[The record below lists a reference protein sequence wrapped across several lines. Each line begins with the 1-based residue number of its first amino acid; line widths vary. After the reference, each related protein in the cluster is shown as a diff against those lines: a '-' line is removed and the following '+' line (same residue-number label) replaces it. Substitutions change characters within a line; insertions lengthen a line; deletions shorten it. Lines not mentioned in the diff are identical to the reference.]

1 MKVDYIIVGL
11 GIAGICFSKQLL
23 DHNKSFLVIADGF
36 AGATQNSGGV
46 FNPIVLRRFTAPD
59 DTVERTEYAIK
70 TYEEIQSYTPDN
82 WLYRTH
88 GVFRIFASVEEQN
101 NWFAASDKAHLKPFI
116 SPKVQSNTNPY
127 ILAEYGLGEV
137 TQSFK
142 IDSLSFIHSFK
153 EYLLANQKIRIENF
167 NHKELHYTS
176 KDHLWQYKDVE
187 AKRIVFAEG
196 AQVLN
201 NPYLTTDVILPNKG
215 EYLIVKA
222 PKLKLD
228 YMLKGGVYIIPL
240 GKGLYKVGATYS
252 REDATKHPTEIARK
266 EIEAKLQKMITC
278 DYQVVDQ
285 VTGIRP
291 VTIDRHPILGEI
303 KDGMYIF
310 NGLGTR
316 GFTRGPSY
324 SKHLYDAIEN
334 NQPVPSVMD
343 VKRFMS

>member
-127 ILAEYGLGEV
+127 VLAEYGLGEV

-153 EYLLANQKIRIENF
+153 EYLLANQKIRTENF
-167 NHKELHYTS
+167 NHNELHYTS

-252 REDATKHPTEIARK
+252 REDATKHPT
-266 EIEAKLQKMITC
+266 
-278 DYQVVDQ
+278 
-285 VTGIRP
+285 
-291 VTIDRHPILGEI
+291 
-303 KDGMYIF
+303 
-310 NGLGTR
+310 
-316 GFTRGPSY
+316 
-324 SKHLYDAIEN
+324 
-334 NQPVPSVMD
+334 
-343 VKRFMS
+343 

>member
-1 MKVDYIIVGL
+1 MEVDYIIVGH
-11 GIAGICFSKQLL
+11 GIAGICFSKQLI
-23 DHNKSFLVIADGF
+23 DHNKSFLIIADGS

-70 TYEEIQSYTPDN
+70 TYEDIQSFTPDN
-82 WLYRTH
+82 WLYRKH
-88 GVFRIFASVEEQN
+88 GVYRIFASVEEQN
-101 NWFAASDKAHLKPFI
+101 NWFAASDKPHLKPFI
-116 SPKVQSNTNPY
+116 SPKIQVNSNPY
-127 ILAEYGLGEV
+127 ILAEFGLGEV

-142 IDSLSFIHSFK
+142 IDSHALINSFK
-153 EYLLANQKIRIENF
+153 DYLLAN
-167 NHKELHYTS
+167 HKMRVESFSHNQLSFCSDDYS
-176 KDHLWQYKDVE
+176 WRYKDIQ
-187 AKRIVFAEG
+187 AKYIVFAEG
-196 AQVLN
+196 AKVVD
-201 NPYLTTDVILPNKG
+201 NPYLTSAVILPNKG

-222 PKLKLD
+222 PKLKLE

-240 GKGLYKVGATYS
+240 DNDLYKVGATYS
-252 REDATKHPTEIARK
+252 REDATNHPTEIARK
-266 EIEAKLQKMITC
+266 EIENKLQKMITC

-285 VTGIRP
+285 ITGIRP
-291 VTIDRHPILGEI
+291 VTIDRYPILGKI
-303 KDGMYIF
+303 KEGMYIF

-324 SKHLYDAIEN
+324 SKLLYDAIEN

>member
-23 DHNKSFLVIADGF
+23 NHEKSFLVIADNV

-59 DTVERTEYAIK
+59 DTIERTKYALK
-70 TYEEIQSYTPDN
+70 TYEDIQRYTPDT
-82 WLYRTH
+82 WLYRKH

-116 SPKVQSNTNPY
+116 SPQVQSNANPY
-127 ILAEYGLGEV
+127 ILAEFGLGEV
-137 TQSFK
+137 MQSFK
-142 IDSLSFIHSFK
+142 IDAVAFVNSYK
-153 EYLLANQKIRIENF
+153 DYLLTNQKMRLESF
-167 NHKELHYTS
+167 NHKKLSRVSDIYP
-176 KDHLWQYKDVE
+176 WQYE
-187 AKRIVFAEG
+187 GIQAKHIVFAEG
-196 AQVLN
+196 AEVVN

-215 EYLIVKA
+215 EYLILKA

-228 YMLKGGVYIIPL
+228 YMLKGGVYVIPL
-240 GKGLYKVGATYS
+240 GNDLYKVGATYS
-252 REDATKHPTEIARK
+252 REDATNHPTEIARK
-266 EIEAKLQKMITC
+266 EIEEKLQKMITC
-278 DYQVVDQ
+278 AYQVVDQ
-285 VTGIRP
+285 ITGIRP
-291 VTIDRHPILGEI
+291 VTKDRHPVLGEI
-303 KDGMYIF
+303 NEGMYIF

-324 SKHLYDAIEN
+324 SKLLYDAIEN
-334 NQPVPSVMD
+334 NQPLPSTMD